1 MRFTLFG
8 FPVRVHPLFLL
19 GPTLFGKGLI
29 AGEGIIGVRWL
40 IVVAVFFV
48 SILFHELGHAWAHRY
63 FGMGSRIVLYWMGG
77 LAIRERNPWM
87 SGGHRVAGEAHS
99 QQMVISL
106 AGPVASVVLVI
117 AMIGLGV
124 AIGGAL
130 LWGRILVFPLPWL
143 DFSETV
149 FRGNHYFK
157 LLFNA
162 TILLNLFWAILNMLP
177 VFPLDGGQLARAF
190 FQKIDPVDG
199 LKNSL
204 YLSIGAA
211 ALIAVFALSIED
223 MFLVIFFGFMAY
235 QSWQSLQ
242 QFSGR
247 RW

>member
-130 LWGRILVFPLPWL
+130 LWGRILVFPLPSVFQDKSKTNQQL
-143 DFSETV
+143 LIRISVSDFRTV
-149 FRGNHYFK
+149 PSGCWSRRAQPTLS
-157 LLFNA
+157 LLGFAQKANVEHVA
-162 TILLNLFWAILNMLP
+162 PEGPSLLALP
-177 VFPLDGGQLARAF
+177 QLVTGGH
-190 FQKIDPVDG
+190 
-199 LKNSL
+199 
-204 YLSIGAA
+204 
-211 ALIAVFALSIED
+211 
-223 MFLVIFFGFMAY
+223 
-235 QSWQSLQ
+235 
-242 QFSGR
+242 
-247 RW
+247 